1 MPLKVVRPLTPGQR
15 FKSVLDYSEITKLK
29 PEKRL
34 RQILPKK
41 AGRSH
46 GKVTVRHQAGRHKR
60 FLRLIDFKRDK
71 FDIPAKVAAIEYD
84 PNRTAN
90 IALLHYVDGEKRYI
104 LAPDG
109 LKVGDTVI
117 SGEKPE
123 VQTGNAMPL
132 RNIPIGVPIHNIELS
147 QGKGGKIVRAAGTF
161 ATIVAK
167 DTDYAHVKLPSG
179 EVRKIPLDCFATIGQ
194 LGNLDWKN
202 VRLGKAGRAR
212 HMGIKPAVRGVA
224 MSPRDHPH
232 GGGEGRS
239 GIGMPSPKS
248 PTGKPTLGKKT
259 RKSKLSDKLIVERRK

>member
-1 MPLKVVRPLTPGQR
+1 MPLRVVKPVTPAQR
-15 FKSVLDYSEITKLK
+15 FKSFLDFSVITKIK

-41 AGRSH
+41 SGRSH
-46 GKVTVRHQAGRHKR
+46 GQITVRHQAGRHKR

-71 FDIPAKVAAIEYD
+71 WDIPAKVAAIEYD
-84 PNRTAN
+84 PNRTVN

-104 LAPDG
+104 LAPAD

-117 SGEKPE
+117 AGEKVE
-123 VQTGNAMPL
+123 VKVGNAML
-132 RNIPIGVPIHNIELS
+132 LKHIPVGTVVHNIELVK
-147 QGKGGKIVRAAGTF
+147 GKGGQIVRAAGGMAVVT
-161 ATIVAK
+161 AK
-167 DTDYAHVKLPSG
+167 DDEYAHIKLPSG
-179 EVRKIPLDCFATIGQ
+179 EIRKVKLDCMATIGQ
-194 LGNLDWKN
+194 LGNIDWKQ
-202 VRLGKAGRAR
+202 VKLGKAGRAR
-212 HMGIKPAVRGVA
+212 HMGVKPAVRGVA

-259 RKSKLSDKLIVERRK
+259 RKAKPSDKLIVKRRK